1 MGPEIRRIAT
11 RRKRWVVSRSDPGSR
26 LVRMDARSE
35 VFEALRPRL
44 LGVAYRILGSVTDAE
59 DALQDAWVRWSRAD
73 LSSVVNPEAY
83 LVTVV
88 GRQATDHL
96 RHAKRRRESY
106 TGSWLPEP
114 VANEPDPALDPEAA
128 AELADSLSMALLVV
142 LETLSPLERA
152 AFVLREV
159 FDRPYPEVAATLGRS
174 EQAVRQLVHRA
185 RGRVDEGH
193 ARFRADVATHADVVN
208 RFLAACQGADVGALL
223 EVLAPDVV
231 IVSDSGG
238 QAQAPRRP
246 VYGQDKVAR
255 LLVGFTGRAPEGL
268 TIAMEYFN
276 GALGIVGRVSGVPV
290 AAMAVTVSDGTVQAL
305 QLIVNPEKLAFLQG
319 VGLR

>member
-1 MGPEIRRIAT
+1 
-11 RRKRWVVSRSDPGSR
+11 
-26 LVRMDARSE
+26 MDATE

-44 LGVAYRILGSVTDAE
+44 LGVAYRILGSVADAE
-59 DALQDAWVRWSRAD
+59 DVLQDAWMRWARTDAG
-73 LSSVVNPEAY
+73 SVVNPEAY

-88 GRQATDHL
+88 GRRATDFL
-96 RHAKRRRESY
+96 RAAKRRRESY
-106 TGSWLPEP
+106 TGPWLPEP
-114 VANEPDPALDPEAA
+114 VANEPDPALDPAAA

-142 LETLSPLERA
+142 LETLSPLERT

-159 FDRPYPEVAATLGRS
+159 FDRPYSEVAATLGRS

-193 ARFRADVATHADVVN
+193 ARFRADVGTHAEVVS
-208 RFLAACQGADVGALL
+208 RFLAACQGADLDALL
-223 EVLAPDVV
+223 AVLAPDVV

-255 LLVGFTGRAPEGL
+255 LLVGFTGRVPEGL
-268 TIAMEYFN
+268 TMALEYFN
-276 GALGIVGRVSGVPV
+276 GALGIVGRVGGVPI
-290 AAMAVTVSDGTVQAL
+290 AAMAVTVAGGAVQSL

-319 VGLR
+319 VSRLR

>member
-1 MGPEIRRIAT
+1 
-11 RRKRWVVSRSDPGSR
+11 
-26 LVRMDARSE
+26 MDTTE

-44 LGVAYRILGSVTDAE
+44 LGVAYRILGSVADAE
-59 DALQDAWVRWSRAD
+59 DVLQDAWMRWSRTDAG
-73 LSSVVNPEAY
+73 SVANPEAY

-88 GRQATDHL
+88 GRRATDFL
-96 RHAKRRRESY
+96 CAAKRRRETY
-106 TGSWLPEP
+106 TGPWLPEP
-114 VANEPDPALDPEAA
+114 VANEPDPALDPAAA

-159 FDRPYPEVAATLGRS
+159 FDRPYAEVAATLGRS

-185 RGRVDEGH
+185 RGRVDDGH
-193 ARFRADVATHADVVN
+193 ARFSADVATHTQVVS
-208 RFLAACQGADVGALL
+208 RFLAACQGADLEALL
-223 EVLAPDVV
+223 AVLAPDVV
-231 IVSDSGG
+231 IISDSGG

-255 LLVGFTGRAPEGL
+255 LLVGFAGRVPEGL
-268 TIAMEYFN
+268 TFGLEYFN
-276 GALGIVGRVSGVPV
+276 GSLGIVARIDGRPF
-290 AAMAVTVSDGTVQAL
+290 AAMAVTVAEGTVQSL

-319 VGLR
+319 VSRLR

>member
-1 MGPEIRRIAT
+1 
-11 RRKRWVVSRSDPGSR
+11 
-26 LVRMDARSE
+26 MDTTE

-44 LGVAYRILGSVTDAE
+44 LGVAYRILGSMADAE
-59 DALQDAWVRWSRAD
+59 DVLQDAWMRWSRTDAEG
-73 LSSVVNPEAY
+73 VVNPEAY

-88 GRQATDHL
+88 GRRATDFL
-96 RHAKRRRESY
+96 RAAKRRRETY
-106 TGSWLPEP
+106 TGPWLPEP
-114 VANEPDPALDPEAA
+114 VANEPDPALDPAAA

-159 FDRPYPEVAATLGRS
+159 FDRPYAEVAATLGRS

-185 RGRVDEGH
+185 RGRVDDGH
-193 ARFRADVATHADVVN
+193 ARFSADVATHTQVVS
-208 RFLAACQGADVGALL
+208 RFLAACQGADLEALL
-223 EVLAPDVV
+223 SVLAPDVV
-231 IVSDSGG
+231 IISDSGG

-255 LLVGFTGRAPEGL
+255 LLVGFAGRVPEGL
-268 TIAMEYFN
+268 TFGLEYFN
-276 GALGIVGRVSGVPV
+276 GSLGIVARIDGRPF
-290 AAMAVTVSDGTVQAL
+290 AAMAVTVAQGTVQSL

-319 VGLR
+319 VSRLL

>member
-1 MGPEIRRIAT
+1 
-11 RRKRWVVSRSDPGSR
+11 
-26 LVRMDARSE
+26 MDASE

-59 DALQDAWVRWSRAD
+59 DVLQDAWVRWSRTD
-73 LSSVVNPEAY
+73 LGGVLNPEAY

-88 GRQATDHL
+88 GRQATDYL

-128 AELADSLSMALLVV
+128 AQLADSLSMALLVV

-185 RGRVDEGH
+185 RGRVEDGH
-193 ARFRADVATHADVVN
+193 ARFRADVTTHAHVVS
-208 RFLAACQGADVGALL
+208 RFLEACQGADVGALL

-246 VYGQDKVAR
+246 VFGRDKVAR
-255 LLVGFTGRAPEGL
+255 LLAGFAGRVPAGMTFGL
-268 TIAMEYFN
+268 EYFN
-276 GALGIVGRVSGVPV
+276 GSVGIVARVAGAPI
-290 AAMAVTVSDGTVQAL
+290 AAMAVTVAEGVVQSM
-305 QLIVNPEKLAFLQG
+305 QLIVNPQKLAFLEG
-319 VGLR
+319 VSRLR

>member
-1 MGPEIRRIAT
+1 
-11 RRKRWVVSRSDPGSR
+11 
-26 LVRMDARSE
+26 MDTTE

-44 LGVAYRILGSVTDAE
+44 LGVAYRILGSMADAE
-59 DALQDAWVRWSRAD
+59 DVLQDAWMRWSRTDAGG
-73 LSSVVNPEAY
+73 VANPEAY

-88 GRQATDHL
+88 GRRATDFL
-96 RHAKRRRESY
+96 RAAKRRRETY
-106 TGSWLPEP
+106 TGPWLPEP
-114 VANEPDPALDPEAA
+114 VANEPDPALDPAAA

-185 RGRVDEGH
+185 RGRVDDGH
-193 ARFRADVATHADVVN
+193 ARFSADAATHTQVVS
-208 RFLAACQGADVGALL
+208 RFLAACQGADLEALL
-223 EVLAPDVV
+223 AVLAPDVV
-231 IVSDSGG
+231 IISDSGG

-255 LLVGFTGRAPEGL
+255 LLVGFAGRVPEGL
-268 TIAMEYFN
+268 TFGLEYFN
-276 GALGIVGRVSGVPV
+276 GALGIVARVDGAPV
-290 AAMAVTVSDGTVQAL
+290 AAMAVAVAGGTVQSL
-305 QLIVNPEKLAFLQG
+305 QLIANPEKLAFLRG
-319 VGLR
+319 VDLR

>member
-1 MGPEIRRIAT
+1 VVGAEIRRIAT
-11 RRKRWVVSRSDPGSR
+11 RRKRRVVSRSDPASR
-26 LVRMDARSE
+26 LVRMDASE

-59 DALQDAWVRWSRAD
+59 DALQDAWVRWSRTD
-73 LSSVVNPEAY
+73 VSSVLNPEAY

-96 RHAKRRRESY
+96 RQAKRRRESY

-114 VANEPDPALDPEAA
+114 VANEPDPALDPAAA

-159 FDRPYPEVAATLGRS
+159 FDRPYAEVAATLGRS

-193 ARFRADVATHADVVN
+193 ARFRADVTTHADVVS
-208 RFLAACQGADVGALL
+208 RFLAACQGADLDTLL

-231 IVSDSGG
+231 IISDGGG
-238 QAQAPRRP
+238 QARAPRRP
-246 VYGQDKVAR
+246 VCGQDKVAR
-255 LLVGFTGRAPEGL
+255 LLVGFAGRQPEGL
-268 TIAMEYFN
+268 TFGLEYFN
-276 GALGIVGRVSGVPV
+276 GSVGIVARVGGVPI
-290 AAMAVTVSDGTVQAL
+290 AAMAVTVAEGTVQSL
-305 QLIVNPEKLAFLQG
+305 QLIANPEKLAFLQG